1 MAKTN
6 FPKERQVVDKKTGR
20 KSFSCYNCDYTV
32 YYKSNLIRH
41 MKQHDKKSKFI
52 ASVPDKHNR
61 CIHCNA
67 VFKNKITVYDH
78 IATFKTN
85 IALDIVKNH
94 PDIPD
99 TTKLTT
105 CIHCGADFKS
115 KLSLDDHVLR
125 VHPSLAASVN
135 RKVLKCTKKHLERP
149 INGIG
154 YKHTSRHP
162 KSRSIEHCIHCEA
175 IFSNKTALDDHIV
188 KNHPNFI
195 SSIGRKIYE
204 CTKCNYKTTFKNN
217 FERHNVSVHT
227 ASLLNEKL
235 MCIHCKESFK
245 SKESLDEHIVRNHP
259 EFITSVGRKIYE
271 CIQCTYKT
279 VLRANFLRHTS
290 IHLKGGSNDKLPRCI
305 HCNKTFNSRIALD
318 NHVVRK
324 HPDFI
329 TSVHRKI
336 YECTKCSYKTTL
348 RNTFERHNTLV
359 HPDSNLKL
367 NVCIHC
373 TESFKSKESLDG
385 HIVRKHPDFITSVDR
400 KIYECTKCEYK
411 TIMKSHFDMH
421 TSIHPGNASSC
432 KIRQCIHCNA
442 TFKSNRAL
450 DSHVVKVHPYFISS
464 VGRKVY
470 ECTKC
475 VYKTTFKN
483 NFERHVVVHP
493 ESA

>member
-61 CIHCNA
+61 CIHSSRYKRSICVHCNMS
-67 VFKNKITVYDH
+67 FKKKMLRDNHVVTKHPSFITSISRKIYECTNCSYKTTIKYNFARHLPTHTETGSNTCSHCNVS
-78 IATFKTN
+78 FKCK
-85 IALDIVKNH
+85 I
-94 PDIPD
+94 
-99 TTKLTT
+99 
-105 CIHCGADFKS
+105 
-115 KLSLDDHVLR
+115 SLDDHLV
-125 VHPSLAASVN
+125 
-135 RKVLKCTKKHLERP
+135 KK
-149 INGIG
+149 
-154 YKHTSRHP
+154 
-162 KSRSIEHCIHCEA
+162 
-175 IFSNKTALDDHIV
+175 
-188 KNHPNFI
+188 HPNFI
-195 SSIGRKIYE
+195 DSVTRKIYE

-290 IHLKGGSNDKLPRCI
+290 IHLKGGSNDKLPR
-305 HCNKTFNSRIALD
+305 
-318 NHVVRK
+318 
-324 HPDFI
+324 
-329 TSVHRKI
+329 
-336 YECTKCSYKTTL
+336 
-348 RNTFERHNTLV
+348 
-359 HPDSNLKL
+359 
-367 NVCIHC
+367 CIHC